1 MVVSDW
7 NGRYVGEDVE
17 HGVAVGVEDV
27 VAYGLVVVGEERH
40 RRHGLDGILRR
51 IENTLVKLSQS
62 FRHYRHQQSKSSA
75 IT

>member
-7 NGRYVGEDVE
+7 NGRYVGEDIE

-40 RRHGLDGILRR
+40 RGHGLDGILRK
-51 IENTLVKLSQS
+51 IKKACVVFSLNFNYWLPE
-62 FRHYRHQQSKSSA
+62 
-75 IT
+75 